1 MPDAMVA
8 ARESKAASGTAQ
20 QVDVAVVGAGFAGLY
35 LLHRLRQAGFT
46 TVALE
51 EAGDVGGTW
60 YWNRYPGARCDI
72 QTIDYSYTFDPEL
85 EAAWAWSEKYATQPE
100 ILRYLGFVADRY
112 ELRRD
117 IRFGTKVTEAKW
129 NEAAERWQLTTDN
142 GAPVSCRHYI
152 MATGCLSAPKPP
164 EIDGVKDFKGEVYF
178 TGRWPHDGVNLAGKR
193 VAVIGTGS
201 SGIQSIPLIA
211 EQAAHLTVFQ
221 RTPNFAL
228 PAHNGPAPS
237 DRMSLLQGDRAAYR
251 EQARQSMAGVPY
263 PQQTAVSWQLSDA
276 ERRARFEEAWG
287 KGDLVYILTQLWA
300 DQAVDVDGNKLIC
313 DLIREKISAT
323 VKDPETAAALM
334 PHDHPFGA
342 KRPCLDTNYYAT
354 YNRPNVTLVN
364 LRQEPIKAITA
375 TGITTARRSVDVD
388 VIVFATG
395 FDAMTGAI
403 RAVHPITGRGGKS
416 LSDVWAQ
423 GPQTYLGL
431 TVEGFPN
438 FFMITGPGSPS
449 VLSNMAVSIE
459 QHVDWVVDRLR
470 ALRDAGF
477 TTIEPTE
484 MAQAGWGQHMADCA
498 MLTLHR
504 LANTWYTGAN
514 VPGKVQGLMPYT
526 GGVGPY
532 RSICDEVVSRG
543 MLGFKLTGP
552 KVAAQCNDGE
562 VVRLQ
567 PDVRLV
573 LNLLATLNLPPI
585 ESMGALGARAFV
597 NEFNKGR
604 PAGRPI
610 GDVVDGTL
618 PGTDGPLPYR
628 VYKPATPGPH
638 PVVVYFHGGGW
649 VLGDEQS
656 DDPFC
661 RDMVRRTGMMFVS
674 VGYRHAPE
682 HRFPTAA
689 EDGYAAT
696 RWIAEHAAELGGK
709 PGPVL
714 VAGWSA
720 GGNIAAVTC
729 QLARDRGGPDIA
741 GQLLVCPVTDCDFD
755 RSSYNDNA
763 TGYFLTRSLMY
774 WFWDLYCSPADRTDP
789 RVSPL
794 RGKVSGLPPAFVVT
808 CEFDPLRDEGIA
820 YAEAMAAA
828 GVPVEQ
834 FTARGHFHSSF
845 AMVDVVI
852 TGVPGRVQMAEALR
866 RFAGLPPEVSLG
878 DEHSHGHTSP
888 GHKIAAAAS

>member
-8 ARESKAASGTAQ
+8 TRASDERGTAQ

-35 LLHRLRQAGFT
+35 LLHRLRKAGFKA
-46 TVALE
+46 VGLE

-85 EAAWAWSEKYATQPE
+85 EAAWTWSEKYATQPE

-112 ELRRD
+112 HLRGD
-117 IRFGTKVTEAKW
+117 IRFRTKVTEAKW
-129 NEAAERWQLTTDN
+129 DEKAERWQLTTDN
-142 GAPVSCRHYI
+142 GPPVSCRHYI

-178 TGRWPHDGVNLAGKR
+178 TGRWPHGGVNLAGKR

-201 SGIQSIPLIA
+201 SAIQSIPLIA

-263 PQQTAVSWQLSDA
+263 PQQMAVSWQLSDT

-313 DLIREKISAT
+313 DLIREKISAA

-375 TGITTARRSVDVD
+375 SCISTNGRSFDVD

-416 LSDVWAQ
+416 LTDAWAQ

-459 QHVDWVVDRLR
+459 QHVDWVVDRLA

-484 MAQAGWGQHMADCA
+484 TAQAGWNRHMADCS

-552 KVAAQCNDGE
+552 GGTEQCNDGE

-573 LNLLATLNLPPI
+573 MNLLASLNLPPI
-585 ESMGALGARAFV
+585 ESMGAIGAREFV

-610 GDVVDGTL
+610 GDIIDGTL
-618 PGTDGPLPYR
+618 PVTGGALPYR

-656 DDPFC
+656 DEPFC

-696 RWIAEHAAELGGK
+696 RWIAEHATELGGK
-709 PGPVL
+709 PGPVM

-729 QLARDRGGPDIA
+729 QLARDRGGPEIA
-741 GQLLVCPVTDCDFD
+741 GQLLICPATDCTFD
-755 RSSYNDNA
+755 RPSYNDNA

-789 RVSPL
+789 RASPL
-794 RGKVSGLPPAFVVT
+794 RGKVERLPPAFVAT

-834 FTARGHFHSSF
+834 LRAHGHFHSSF
-845 AMVDVVI
+845 TMVDVVI

-866 RFAGLPPEVSLG
+866 RFAGLPPEISRG
-878 DEHSHGHTSP
+878 DEDNHVNASP